1 MKFKEFY
8 IKIKG
13 IIEDNRK
20 SIYVYSLIFT
30 LVFSIFNRVLGAVKE
45 SLWHESISIYYFL
58 LVIIKGILLLYFY
71 NSKTKNNETK
81 VFILIKILLIILN
94 IFLIIPIVLLILN
107 KRIVEMTLIPSIAIA
122 LYVTIKTSVVITQYV
137 KRKQEDSI
145 LMRELRTINLMDVT
159 VSILTLT
166 NTLISVNSTEFDM
179 GLFYLVIATSVVGF
193 ILNMFIVIRL
203 KKH

>member
-1 MKFKEFY
+1 MKFKEIYTKFKN
-8 IKIKG
+8 IV
-13 IIEDNRK
+13 EDNRK
-20 SIYVYSLIFT
+20 SIYVYSLLLT
-30 LVFSIFNRVLGAVKE
+30 LIFSIFNRILGAIKE
-45 SLWHESISIYYFL
+45 SLWHESISIYYFF

-81 VFILIKILLIILN
+81 VFMLIKILLIILN
-94 IFLIIPIVLLILN
+94 VFLIIPIVLLILN

-145 LMRELRTINLMDVT
+145 LIRELRTINLMDVT

-166 NTLISVNSTEFDM
+166 NTLISVNSVEFDM
-179 GLFYLVIATSVVGF
+179 GLFYLVIATSVAGF
-193 ILNMFIVIRL
+193 FLNMFIVIRL
-203 KKH
+203 KK

>member
-1 MKFKEFY
+1 M
-8 IKIKG
+8 
-13 IIEDNRK
+13 
-20 SIYVYSLIFT
+20 
-30 LVFSIFNRVLGAVKE
+30 LGAIKE
-45 SLWHESISIYYFL
+45 SLWHESISIYYFI

-81 VFILIKILLIILN
+81 VFMLIKILLIILN
-94 IFLIIPIVLLILN
+94 VFLIIPIVLLILN

-145 LMRELRTINLMDVT
+145 LIRELRTINLMDVT

-166 NTLISVNSTEFDM
+166 NTLISVNSVEFDM
-179 GLFYLVIATSVVGF
+179 GLFYLVIATSVAGF
-193 ILNMFIVIRL
+193 FLNMFIVIRL
-203 KKH
+203 KK

>member
-1 MKFKEFY
+1 MKFKEIYTKFKN
-8 IKIKG
+8 IV
-13 IIEDNRK
+13 EDNRK
-20 SIYVYSLIFT
+20 SIYVYSLLFT
-30 LVFSIFNRVLGAVKE
+30 LIFSIFNRILGAIKE
-45 SLWHESISIYYFL
+45 SLWHESISIYYFF

-81 VFILIKILLIILN
+81 VFMLIKILLIILN
-94 IFLIIPIVLLILN
+94 VFLIIPIVLLILN

-137 KRKQEDSI
+137 KRKKEDSI

-179 GLFYLVIATSVVGF
+179 GLFYLVIVTSVAGF
-193 ILNMFIVIRL
+193 FLNMFIVIRL
-203 KKH
+203 KK

>member
-20 SIYVYSLIFT
+20 SIYVFSLLFT
-30 LVFSIFNRVLGAVKE
+30 LIFSIFNRILGAINE
-45 SLWHESISIYYFL
+45 SLWHESISIYYFF

-179 GLFYLVIATSVVGF
+179 GLFYLVIATSVAGF
-193 ILNMFIVIRL
+193 FLNMFIVIRL
-203 KKH
+203 KK